1 MHIYICIYIIYTYV
15 YIYIEPLGILTSYKE
30 YIYIYIHV
38 CLLPSSLGPRHCADG
53 QQEGTAAAQSRQVRL
68 RQWLAETSDL
78 GC

>member
-1 MHIYICIYIIYTYV
+1 MCIYIYRATWHTYLLRIQNIYT
-15 YIYIEPLGILTSYKE
+15 
-30 YIYIYIHV
+30 YIHV

-53 QQEGTAAAQSRQVRL
+53 QQEGTAATQSRQVRL